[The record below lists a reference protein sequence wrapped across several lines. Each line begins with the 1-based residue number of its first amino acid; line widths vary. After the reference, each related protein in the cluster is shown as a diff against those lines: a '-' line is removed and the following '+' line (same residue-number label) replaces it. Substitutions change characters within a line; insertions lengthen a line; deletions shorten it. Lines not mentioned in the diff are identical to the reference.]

1 MSDASGSMKLSV
13 VAEENP
19 FSMAML
25 LSEECFILDNGAARK
40 IFVWKGKR
48 TLPLKMQKKH
58 NSKETVQHPLNSQN
72 FILTGHNT
80 HSMGMLLPWRGQWI
94 RIAHISKGFKNVT
107 CLKTLSIFK
116 TSISLMLKCLP
127 EQQLQSKHKE
137 SCRFCALLP
146 NIYLLGEIWALKV

>member
-1 MSDASGSMKLSV
+1 MKLSV

-72 FILTGHNT
+72 FILTGHDT
-80 HSMGMLLPWRGQWI
+80 HSMGMVLPWRGQWI

-116 TSISLMLKCLP
+116 TSISLMLKCLS

-146 NIYLLGEIWALKV
+146 NIYLLGEIWALKVW